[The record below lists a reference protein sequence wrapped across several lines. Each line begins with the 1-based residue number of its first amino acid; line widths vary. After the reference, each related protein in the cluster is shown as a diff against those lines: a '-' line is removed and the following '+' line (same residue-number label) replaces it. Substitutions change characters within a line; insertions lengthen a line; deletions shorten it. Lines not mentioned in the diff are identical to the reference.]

1 MSIEHEREHWGRA
14 EAEILR
20 LRELLSWA
28 VGYVNAGATMSG
40 YKCGQDAA
48 VDGVLQ
54 WLDDADREL
63 KGLRIPV
70 QPASP
75 AEPAPVAAGP
85 TPGERVAADMVS
97 VHGES
102 LMFKDG
108 KMVAYAV
115 ASNVSF
121 VTRTIARAIDAARAE
136 AAAEATERAAKVAE
150 DESRDVGYIIAAA
163 IRRGA

>member
-1 MSIEHEREHWGRA
+1 MSEQVAR
-14 EAEILR
+14 
-20 LRELLSWA
+20 
-28 VGYVNAGATMSG
+28 
-40 YKCGQDAA
+40 C
-48 VDGVLQ
+48 
-54 WLDDADREL
+54 LDDAGEHIERLEYAAAVRHMHTAL
-63 KGLRIPV
+63 RLMAGQAVPGL
-70 QPASP
+70 S
-75 AEPAPVAAGP
+75 PAPVAAGP

-115 ASNVSF
+115 ASNASF

-136 AAAEATERAAKVAE
+136 AAAEATERERVRAANVASDFVTPGTRGLSSWVVAE
-150 DESRDVGYIIAAA
+150 RIAAE